1 VPRIVRV
8 PTPAEPTQTTG
19 GTAAQQTQDAPDS
32 AAPTSRAAASAVPA
46 AATPAAMPPLQ
57 ASRQREAPW
66 SASRPWDPN
75 ATDSEQEDEGVPAA
89 CSRPASRKPLGKASS
104 ARQSAK
110 GRGTA
115 QAAAAAPARP
125 AGQLT
130 AAAAKPQPKPA
141 AARSQG
147 RKRAA
152 ADAAASQENQ
162 DPVRKPGPVHKR
174 QATGDVHSAAVL
186 GCCAPAAV
194 RLSGC

>member
-1 VPRIVRV
+1 MPRIVRV

-32 AAPTSRAAASAVPA
+32 AAPTSRAAASAIPA
-46 AATPAAMPPLQ
+46 AAAPAAMPPLP
-57 ASRQREAPW
+57 APRQREAPW

-75 ATDSEQEDEGVPAA
+75 ATDSEQEDEGVPAE
-89 CSRPASRKPLGKASS
+89 CSRRAGQKPLSKAIS
-104 ARQSAK
+104 AQQSAK

-152 ADAAASQENQ
+152 PNADSQENQ
-162 DPVRKPGPVHKR
+162 DPGRKPGPAHKL
-174 QATGDVHSAAVL
+174 QAKGDVAREAVCSL
-186 GCCAPAAV
+186 QWNTTA
-194 RLSGC
+194 